1 MTTRTLERQRQLLAH
16 YGYDPA
22 HAGRAYNRTAAP
34 PAVAPPKRD
43 PDLDIVIPESPA
55 ELEDLLN
62 DSEKMKKIFA
72 NKDKF
77 GDLISAYAKVTLD
90 KDQAIATQVREEV
103 QRVTAQF
110 FKDNGA
116 ENIKRVNLDP
126 GGPRQSLAA
135 QKSGIY
141 NAKALGAPLDEEF
154 DGSAEFARAIWHG
167 RDRDAKLQAKLQR
180 VRNAFT
186 SEVPSEGGFL
196 VPEVLRAEL
205 LRVSLETAI
214 VRPRARVV
222 PMETSRVPYPM
233 IDSTTNAGSVHGGII
248 TYWTEEGGTLQRSN
262 AKFGRILL
270 DAKKHTAYAV
280 VPNELIADSAISF
293 QQFIDTAFPEAIA
306 FGEDGAFFDGTG
318 VGEPSGFMDAA
329 AMVAITAEVGQ
340 PADTIVWE
348 NLVKAF
354 SRMLPA
360 SLNRAVWIVAP
371 NTFPELATMAL
382 SVGTGGSAVW
392 LNNGAAGPPMTILGR
407 PVIISEKAR
416 TLGDAGDVNFVD
428 LGYYLIGDRQVMSA
442 SSSDHKEFDTDSTAF
457 RFIQRVDGRPWLQ
470 SPITPR
476 NNSSDTLSAYVQL
489 AARA

>member
-1 MTTRTLERQRQLLAH
+1 MTT
-16 YGYDPA
+16 G
-22 HAGRAYNRTAAP
+22 TAAP
-34 PAVAPPKRD
+34 PRKD
-43 PDLDIVIPESPA
+43 PDLDIVIPETPA
-55 ELEDLLN
+55 ELEDLLQ
-62 DSEKMKKIFA
+62 DTTKMKAIFA

-77 GDLISAYAKVTLD
+77 GDLISAYAKTVLD

-110 FKDNGA
+110 LKDNEA
-116 ENIKRVNLDP
+116 ANIKRVNLDINAP
-126 GGPRQSLAA
+126 SMSLAA
-135 QKSGIY
+135 QKAGIY
-141 NAKALGAPLDEEF
+141 NKKAMGATLDTEF
-154 DGSAEFARAIWHG
+154 DGSADFARSIWH
-167 RDRDAKLQAKLQR
+167 RTDRDARMQAKLAR
-180 VRNAFT
+180 VRNAFSST
-186 SEVPSEGGFL
+186 VPSEGGFL
-196 VPEVLRAEL
+196 VPEALRAEL
-205 LRVSLETAI
+205 LRVSLESSI

-222 PMETSRVPYPM
+222 PMETLRVPYPM
-233 IDSTTNAGSVHGGII
+233 IDSTSNVSSTHGGIV
-248 TYWTEEGGTLQRSN
+248 TYWTEEGGTLQRSA
-262 AKFGRILL
+262 AKFGRIVL
-270 DAKKHTAYAV
+270 DAKKLTAYAV

-293 QQFIDTAFPEAIA
+293 QQFIDDVFPEAIA
-306 FGEDGAFFDGTG
+306 FGEDGAYFDGSG
-318 VGEPSGFMDAA
+318 VGEPLGFMDAA
-329 AMVAITAEVGQ
+329 AMVAIAAEAGQ

-354 SRMLPA
+354 ARMLPT
-360 SLNRAVWIVAP
+360 SLTRAVWIVAP

-428 LGYYLIGDRQVMSA
+428 LAYYLIGDRQVMSA
-442 SSSDHKEFDTDSTAF
+442 QSSDHKEFDTDSTAF

-489 AARA
+489 GAR